1 MRDFGIRSVI
11 DIHNH
16 QCASGGK
23 QAMDGHSKARR
34 EVAVRY
40 DQIALETHAEHLA
53 LLSAE
58 ETAQMEL
65 ATIGASAWDYRLLK
79 I

>member
-11 DIHNH
+11 DIHEYLP
-16 QCASGGK
+16 ASGGE
-23 QAMDGHSKARR
+23 QAIDGQAKVRR

-40 DQIALETHAEHLA
+40 DQIALETYAEHLA
-53 LLSAE
+53 VLSE
-58 ETAQMEL
+58 ETAQQMEL
-65 ATIGASAWDYRLLK
+65 ATIGASAWEYRLSK